1 MIEDMQGFPDDV
13 VAFACRGHVT
23 AHEYQAVLM
32 PRVEQALQQH
42 DKVRVY
48 YQVDDDFTG
57 IEPGAVWEDIKVG
70 MQHRRHW
77 DRIAVV
83 TDVDW
88 IRNTMRAFGFL
99 MPCEMRI
106 FPTTE
111 RARARDWI
119 TSR

>member
-1 MIEDMQGFPDDV
+1 MIENLQGFPDDV

-23 AHEYQAVLM
+23 THEYEAVLI
-32 PRVEQALQQH
+32 PRVEQALKQH

-48 YQVDDDFTG
+48 YQVGDDFAG

-99 MPCEMRI
+99 MPCEMKM
-106 FPTTE
+106 FPTTDM
-111 RARARDWI
+111 AHARDWI
-119 TSR
+119 TAR